1 MSGLE
6 KVLMKGN
13 DAMAEGAIRGGCD
26 AYFGY
31 PITPQSEMLEYM
43 ARRLPALGKVFVQ
56 AESEIA
62 GISMVYGAA
71 AVGARAMTS
80 SSGPGISLMQETIST
95 LAAAELPAVIVN
107 VMRAG
112 PGVGGILPAQA
123 DYFQATRGGGH
134 GDHHSLV
141 LAPWS
146 VQEAMDLTSLA
157 FDLADKYR
165 NPCMVLADGLLGQAM
180 EPVVLEDREVAA
192 PAKDWILTGAAQGE
206 RKVITTL
213 RLDPEELEALNRRLE
228 AKYAGL
234 TPQEVRYSTHLVDDA
249 EYLLVGYGTCGRVAR
264 SAVDELRAAG
274 FRVGLMRPI
283 SLFPFPYEPIRAL
296 ASQLRAVLVVEMSAG
311 QLLQDVELAVQN
323 RVPVHLV
330 NRLGGIVP
338 GADEIVLKL
347 RELIQ

>member
-1 MSGLE
+1 MN
-6 KVLMKGN
+6 KILMKGN

-43 ARRLPALGKVFVQ
+43 ARRMPDLGRVFVQ
-56 AESEIA
+56 AESELA
-62 GISMVYGAA
+62 GINMVYGASA
-71 AVGARAMTS
+71 MGARAMTS

-146 VQEAMDLTSLA
+146 VQEALDLTSLA
-157 FDLADKYR
+157 FDLADAYR
-165 NPCMVLADGLLGQAM
+165 NPVMVLADGLIGQAM
-180 EPVVLEDREVAA
+180 EPVVLGEYEPTV
-192 PAKDWILTGAAQGE
+192 PSKDWVLRGSPACD
-206 RKVITTL
+206 RKIITTL
-213 RLDPEELEALNRRLE
+213 LLDPEELELHNRRLE

-234 TPQEVRYSTHLVDDA
+234 SPREVRYTEHLTGDC
-249 EYLLVGYGTCGRVAR
+249 EYLLVAYGTCGRVAR
-264 SAVDELRAAG
+264 SAIADLRAAG
-274 FRVGLMRPI
+274 IKAGLLRPV
-283 SLFPFPYEPIRAL
+283 SLFPFPCEAVRAL
-296 ASQLRAVLVVEMSAG
+296 AEQAREVVVVEMSSG
-311 QLLQDVELAVQN
+311 QLLEDVRLAVES
-323 RVPVHLV
+323 RAPLHLV

-338 GADEIVLKL
+338 SADEVAAKV
-347 RELIQ
+347 RELAP

>member
-1 MSGLE
+1 ME

-43 ARRLPALGKVFVQ
+43 ARRMPELGRVFVQ
-56 AESEIA
+56 AESEVA
-62 GISMVYGAA
+62 GINMVYGAA

-80 SSGPGISLMQETIST
+80 SSGPGISLMQEAIST

-157 FDLADKYR
+157 FDLADTYR
-165 NPCMVLADGLLGQAM
+165 NPVMVLADGLIGQAM
-180 EPVVLEDREVAA
+180 EPVVLEERESAVV
-192 PAKDWILTGAAQGE
+192 PKDWILSGRGAAE

-213 RLDPEELEALNRRLE
+213 RLAPEELESLNRRLV
-228 AKYAGL
+228 AKYAAL
-234 TPQEVRYSTHLVDDA
+234 TPREVRYSTHLTGDA
-249 EYLLVGYGTCGRVAR
+249 EYLLVAYGTCGRVAR
-264 SAVDELRAAG
+264 AAIAELRASGVKAG
-274 FRVGLMRPI
+274 LIRPI
-283 SLFPFPYEPIRAL
+283 TLFPFPYEAIREA
-296 ASQLRAVLVVEMSAG
+296 AERARAVVVVEMSSG
-311 QLLQDVELAVQN
+311 QLLQDVELAVKCGA
-323 RVPVHLV
+323 PLHLV
-330 NRLGGIVP
+330 DRLGGIVP
-338 GADEIVLKL
+338 STDEVV
-347 RELIQ
+347 RSVEELMG